1 MRKLSNL
8 VRFVMPRL
16 GHPIVPGTFRANFL
30 HLYLDIAWFAIT
42 AATAMSFVGVF
53 ITRQGASAFQLGLLS
68 AGPGVVNLLISAA
81 AGRWLERRPLEK
93 SVRLTA
99 ILNRATYLPWVV
111 LPFFLTPGAQVWSI
125 LGLTVLAGIPG
136 SALSIGFNALFA
148 EAVPM
153 EWRGHVAGRRN
164 ALYAIIFILVTLLA
178 GWILKTLPFP
188 RGYQV
193 IFALA
198 VLGAAM
204 STVHLGL
211 IRLRI
216 AEPHAP
222 ELEAVGAVDAA
233 TADVV
238 AATAV
243 VTAEVADA
251 PAAALTRRPGLRL
264 DLLQGAFGKVLLA
277 LAILHLA
284 LFLPSPLFS
293 LYMVNDLGLTDSQI
307 SFGTALFYVA
317 MLAGSLSLDRLV
329 RRFGNQ
335 KVTAIGA
342 LFISCYPLVMALGR
356 NVWGFMASSPFGG
369 LGWALAGGAMIN
381 WLLERVSPAERAASL
396 VWYNLAINAAMLLGA
411 LLGSAGGDWMGV
423 RTALLVFG
431 GARVLAALYILK
443 RG

>member
-1 MRKLSNL
+1 MRKLSDL
-8 VRFVMPRL
+8 ARFVIPRL
-16 GHPIVPGTFRANFL
+16 GRPIVPGTFRANFL
-30 HLYLDIAWFAIT
+30 HLYLDIAWFAMT

-68 AGPGVVNLLISAA
+68 AGPGVVNLLISTS

-93 SVRLTA
+93 SVRQTA
-99 ILNRATYLPWVV
+99 ILNRLTYVPWVL
-111 LPFFLTPGAQVWSI
+111 LPFFLTSGAQVWSI
-125 LGLTVLAGIPG
+125 LGLTVLASIPG
-136 SALSIGFNALFA
+136 AALNMGFNALFA
-148 EAVPM
+148 EAVPL

-188 RGYQV
+188 LGYQA

-211 IRLRI
+211 IRLRQV
-216 AEPHAP
+216 PVP
-222 ELEAVGAVDAA
+222 KSEAVLASTDPEAV
-233 TADVV
+233 TLVQ
-238 AATAV
+238 
-243 VTAEVADA
+243 
-251 PAAALTRRPGLRL
+251 PALKHRPGLRL
-264 DLLQGAFGKVLLA
+264 EVLRGAFGKVLLA
-277 LAILHLA
+277 LMIFHLS
-284 LFLPSPLFS
+284 LYLPSPLFS
-293 LYMVNDLGLTDSQI
+293 LYMVNDLELTDPQI

-317 MLAGSLSLDRLV
+317 MLGGSLVLDRLV
-329 RRFGNQ
+329 RRWGNQ

-356 NVWGFMASSPFGG
+356 NVWGFMAASPFGG
-369 LGWALAGGAMIN
+369 LGWAMAGGAMIN

-396 VWYNLAINAAMLLGA
+396 VWYNLGINAAMLLGS

-423 RTALLVFG
+423 RMALLVFG
-431 GARVLAALYILK
+431 GVRMLAALYILK

>member
-16 GHPIVPGTFRANFL
+16 GYPIVPGTFRANFL

-68 AGPGVVNLLISAA
+68 AGSGVVNLLISTS

-93 SVRLTA
+93 SVLQTA
-99 ILNRATYLPWVV
+99 ILNRLTYVPWVV
-111 LPFFLTPGAQVWSI
+111 LPFFLLPRVQVWSI
-125 LGLTVLAGIPG
+125 LGLTVLASIPG
-136 SALSIGFNALFA
+136 AALNMGFNALFA

-188 RGYQV
+188 LGYQV

-198 VLGAAM
+198 VLGATM

-211 IRLRI
+211 IRLRRPE
-216 AEPHAP
+216 APVLEPEITMAS
-222 ELEAVGAVDAA
+222 VDAE
-233 TADVV
+233 
-238 AATAV
+238 AAILV
-243 VTAEVADA
+243 EPA
-251 PAAALTRRPGLRL
+251 PKRRSGLRPEVL
-264 DLLQGAFGKVLLA
+264 RGAFGKVLVA
-277 LAILHLA
+277 LMIFHLS

-293 LYMVNDLGLTDSQI
+293 LYMVNDLGLTDPQI

-317 MLAGSLSLDRLV
+317 MLGGSLSLDRMV
-329 RRFGNQ
+329 RRWGNQ

-356 NVWGFMASSPFGG
+356 SVWGFMAASPFGG

-381 WLLERVSPAERAASL
+381 WLLERVSPADRAVSL
-396 VWYNLAINAAMLLGA
+396 VWYNLAINAAMLFGS

-423 RTALLVFG
+423 RVALLVFG
-431 GARVLAALYILK
+431 GLRMLAALYILK

>member
-1 MRKLSNL
+1 MRKLSDL
-8 VRFVMPRL
+8 ARFVIPRL
-16 GHPIVPGTFRANFL
+16 GRPIVPGTFRANFL
-30 HLYLDIAWFAIT
+30 HLYLDIAWFAMT
-42 AATAMSFVGVF
+42 AATAMSFVSVF

-68 AGPGVVNLLISAA
+68 AGPGVVNLLISTS

-93 SVRLTA
+93 SVRQTA
-99 ILNRATYLPWVV
+99 ILNRLTYVPWVV

-125 LGLTVLAGIPG
+125 LGLTVLASIPG
-136 SALSIGFNALFA
+136 AALNMGFNALFA

-178 GWILKTLPFP
+178 GWILKTLAFP
-188 RGYQV
+188 LGYQV

-198 VLGAAM
+198 VFGAAM

-211 IRLRI
+211 IRLRRP
-216 AEPHAP
+216 EAP
-222 ELEAVGAVDAA
+222 ALQPESA
-233 TADVV
+233 VV
-238 AATAV
+238 AIDAETAPKAGPV
-243 VTAEVADA
+243 
-251 PAAALTRRPGLRL
+251 LKKRPGLRL
-264 DLLQGAFGKVLLA
+264 EVLRGAFGKVLIA
-277 LAILHLA
+277 LMLFHLS
-284 LFLPSPLFS
+284 LYLPSPLFS

-317 MLAGSLSLDRLV
+317 MLGGSLSLDRLV
-329 RRFGNQ
+329 RRWGNQ
-335 KVTAIGA
+335 KITAIGA

-356 NVWGFMASSPFGG
+356 SVWGFMAASPFGG

-381 WLLERVSPAERAASL
+381 WLLERVSPVERAASL
-396 VWYNLAINAAMLLGA
+396 VWYNLAINAAMLLGS

-423 RTALLVFG
+423 RMALLVFG
-431 GARVLAALYILK
+431 GVRMLAALYILK